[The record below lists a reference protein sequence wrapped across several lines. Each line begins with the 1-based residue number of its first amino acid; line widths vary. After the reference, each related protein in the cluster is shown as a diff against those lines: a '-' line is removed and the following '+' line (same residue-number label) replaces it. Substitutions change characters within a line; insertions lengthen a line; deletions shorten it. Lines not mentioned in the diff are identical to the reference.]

1 MSESADSAG
10 LPWAGREVTD
20 TGFGTDDGTAD
31 PAVRTALTQDERTW
45 MAALAQA
52 RVLVP
57 VLATEEEGRDEHGG
71 DKAASMATVIVQGPQ
86 GERALPVFTGLD
98 SLAAWS
104 SEARPSPVLAPV
116 AARAAISEQCDV
128 LVVDPG
134 SATQVVV
141 RPSMLW
147 ALAQQQDWQPAHADP
162 FVLEK
167 VRGAVRDLG
176 TVVDVA
182 LEDGSDVGPGVLRV
196 IIALTPG
203 LTREEIQQL
212 ATTIGER
219 LATDGEVRARIDGL
233 TFALRAATTPAA
245 GSGTSES

>member
-1 MSESADSAG
+1 MTDSAG
-10 LPWAGREVTD
+10 LPWGGREVTD
-20 TGFGTDDGTAD
+20 TGFGADDGSAD
-31 PAVRTALTQDERTW
+31 PALRASLTQDERCW
-45 MAALAQA
+45 MSALADA

-57 VLATEEEGRDEHGG
+57 VVATEEGRDEHGG

-104 SEARPSPVLAPV
+104 SDARPSPVLAPV

-134 SATQVVV
+134 TATQVVV

-147 ALAQQQDWQPAHADP
+147 ALAQQQDWLPAHADP
-162 FVLEK
+162 FVAEK
-167 VRGAVRDLG
+167 VRVAVRDLDA
-176 TVVDVA
+176 VVDVT
-182 LEDGSDVGPGVLRV
+182 LEDGSDVGPGVLRLGIV
-196 IIALTPG
+196 LAPG
-203 LTREEIQQL
+203 LTQEQVQKV

-233 TFALRAATTPAA
+233 TFALRAATTPA
-245 GSGTSES
+245 TE